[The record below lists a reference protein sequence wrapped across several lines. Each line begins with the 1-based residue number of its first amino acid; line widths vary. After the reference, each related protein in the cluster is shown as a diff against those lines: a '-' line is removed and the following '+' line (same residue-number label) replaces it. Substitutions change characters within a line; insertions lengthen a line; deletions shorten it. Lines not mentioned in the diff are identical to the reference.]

1 MYTHM
6 HRHPRRPRHK
16 HAEPPDRNLFD
27 VVGGRYKPLLE
38 IGCGAVA
45 IVHLAQD
52 ERTGLEVAVK
62 RLRGD
67 KLDNRNAHF
76 TLETEARALSLV
88 RHDGIPAIYGSNL
101 GGPDPY
107 IIEEYKDGLT
117 FSLNNLREA
126 RRVIALSIGICDIL
140 SALHSARIVHRD
152 VKPSNL
158 VLSFDKKTA
167 SLLDFNYSIVP
178 GMQDFAMRVDIAVGT
193 PMFMAPEQTYP
204 KARIDRRADI
214 YSLGMITY
222 QFLSGWYPYTTLSDR
237 DEKEEYFRVH
247 RTVQAVPLH
256 DRNPAIPR
264 RLSYA
269 VARALEKEP
278 RRRYQDAEEFADAL
292 SGCLEH
298 PIDIY

>member
-1 MYTHM
+1 M
-6 HRHPRRPRHK
+6 HRHRRRPLHR

-27 VVGGRYKPLLE
+27 MVGGRYKPLQE

-45 IVHLAQD
+45 VVHLAQD
-52 ERTGLEVAVK
+52 ELTGIEVALK

-67 KLDNRNAHF
+67 KLGNRNAHF

-88 RHDGIPAIYGSNL
+88 RHKGIPLIYGSSLN
-101 GGPDPY
+101 GPDPY

-117 FSLNNLREA
+117 FSLNSLKGEA
-126 RRVIALSIGICDIL
+126 RRIITLTIGACDIL
-140 SALHSARIVHRD
+140 SALHGAKIVHRD

-158 VLSFDKKTA
+158 VLSYDKSEV
-167 SLLDFNYSIVP
+167 SLIDYNYSIVP

-214 YSLGMITY
+214 YSLGMIAY
-222 QFLSGWYPYTTLSDR
+222 QFLSGWYPYTILSDR
-237 DEKEEYFRVH
+237 DEKEEFFRVH
-247 RTVQAVPLH
+247 RTAQAVPLH
-256 DRNPAIPR
+256 VRNPAIST

-298 PIDIY
+298 SLDIY